1 MRTWKFWLCS
11 LSTLRIE
18 QRGKV
23 KPLPLG
29 PPPCVCPV
37 YTEEVEALAE
47 DMKLEGVVEKH
58 M

>member
-1 MRTWKFWLCS
+1 MEES
-11 LSTLRIE
+11 
-18 QRGKV
+18 GKV

-37 YTEEVEALAE
+37 YTMEVEVLAE

>member
-1 MRTWKFWLCS
+1 M
-11 LSTLRIE
+11 
-18 QRGKV
+18 

-37 YTEEVEALAE
+37 YTMEVELLAD